1 MGLVLT
7 LVLALA
13 ASVLTALVL
22 IGAIVRL
29 RRPLKVVRKLTFI
42 LGVGTFAASLAVYKL
57 AGGPVPTEFDAI
69 YTWVV
74 AFLMAVS
81 ILRVIGLYIFE
92 FHFGLERGHLA
103 PMLAPAI
110 QGAAYLLAGFVLLKI
125 LFPALDLAPIVA
137 TSAVGSLVLGLALQP
152 LLTNLFAGIVIS
164 IERPFRLD
172 DWIKVADIEGR
183 VVEVTWRTTHVR
195 TRQNDNLIIPNGK
208 IAEENVLNYHY
219 PNPMH
224 EAQIV
229 IGVDYAA
236 APYRVRHALLEAV
249 TGVPGVLEKPS
260 PGVKLVNFA
269 DSAITYELEFWVEDM
284 VALEETQ
291 SDVSER
297 IWEVFKRRDINIPF
311 PIRTIELAP
320 RKSAT
325 KAATGPVSK
334 GQLFVAEGAGAG
346 TTMALSAQAV
356 RIGRDPSSEL
366 RVNDAQVSKEH
377 ARIDWTGTGYTIT
390 DLDSTAGTLV
400 NNVRIKQRELRSM
413 DRITVGSTLVVFET

>member
-1 MGLVLT
+1 MLT
-7 LVLALA
+7 LVLAFV
-13 ASVLTALVL
+13 ASLLTGLVL
-22 IGAIVRL
+22 IGAILRL
-29 RRPLKVVRKLTFI
+29 RRSLRVVRKLSFI
-42 LGVGTFAASLAVYKL
+42 LGVSAVAASLAVYKV
-57 AGGPVPTEFDAI
+57 AGGPLPTGFEQL
-69 YTWVV
+69 YTWVM

-81 ILRVIGLYIFE
+81 ILRLIGLYIFE
-92 FHFGLERGHLA
+92 VHFRMERGHLA
-103 PMLAPAI
+103 PMLAPAV
-110 QGAAYLLAGFVLLKI
+110 QGAAYLIAGFVLVKI

-195 TRQNDNLIIPNGK
+195 TRENDNLIIPNSK

-224 EAQIV
+224 EAQIL
-229 IGVDYAA
+229 IGVDYTA

-249 TGVPGVLEKPS
+249 TGVAGVLEKPS
-260 PGVKLVNFA
+260 PGVKLINFA

-284 VALEETQ
+284 AGLEDTQ
-291 SDVSER
+291 SNVSER
-297 IWEVFKRRDINIPF
+297 IWEVFKRRNINIPF

-320 RKSAT
+320 RKSAA
-325 KAATGPVSK
+325 KAADGPVAN
-334 GQLFVAEGAGAG
+334 GRLFVAEGAGAG
-346 TTMALSAQAV
+346 TTVALEAQAV
-356 RIGRDPSSEL
+356 RIGRDPSSDL
-366 RVNDAQVSKEH
+366 RVIDAQVSKEH

-390 DLDSTAGTLV
+390 DLHSTSGTLV
-400 NNVRIKQRELRSM
+400 NNVRIDRRELQSM
-413 DRITVGSTLVVFET
+413 DRITVGSTILVFET